1 MFWPFQNLNHY
12 QLSRKNATSATWL
25 HHVQSDVSHHFTVIS
40 IHSMAKPWISR
51 GISFKPFQ
59 WWENLHHITS
69 KNKTFSSQI
78 LCRVMFLFF
87 SPYFFWGDL
96 QRRLRRLVIL
106 CLSRVDLED
115 EKLSVVLDY
124 LKELL
129 QELDTADADSKR
141 RPLAQRQWYRL
152 HSRVHGTDGLRDCDL
167 VLF

>member
-1 MFWPFQNLNHY
+1 M
-12 QLSRKNATSATWL
+12 
-25 HHVQSDVSHHFTVIS
+25 
-40 IHSMAKPWISR
+40 
-51 GISFKPFQ
+51 
-59 WWENLHHITS
+59 
-69 KNKTFSSQI
+69 
-78 LCRVMFLFF
+78 
-87 SPYFFWGDL
+87 